1 MYVEIGTTHVVV
13 TITDDTNNRQSS
25 YYKIRIQLFQIKAM
39 MKSYWVFSQW
49 TSVLSLL
56 FKKGDPL
63 VLDNYRPICLLNIDL
78 KLLSYVLAQRLKK
91 VWEKIVNNDQTGYIR
106 NRFNGFNH
114 RQIQDLIDFD
124 ESYNIE
130 GAIVCW
136 FRKKPLTHLNVHLS
150 WQL

>member
-25 YYKIRIQLFQIKAM
+25 YYKDTSISN
-39 MKSYWVFSQW
+39 KSYDEKLLSFSQW

-63 VLDNYRPICLLNIDL
+63 VLDNYRPICLLNIYL

-91 VWEKIVNNDQTGYIR
+91 V
-106 NRFNGFNH
+106 
-114 RQIQDLIDFD
+114 
-124 ESYNIE
+124 
-130 GAIVCW
+130 
-136 FRKKPLTHLNVHLS
+136 
-150 WQL
+150 

>member
-1 MYVEIGTTHVVV
+1 
-13 TITDDTNNRQSS
+13 
-25 YYKIRIQLFQIKAM
+25 

-106 NRFNGFNH
+106 NRFNSFNY
-114 RQIQDLIDFD
+114 RQIQDLIDFA
-124 ESYNIE
+124 ESYNVE

-136 FRKKPLTHLNVHLS
+136 FKKNRLTHLNGHLS